1 MPWRKW
7 NIIIVLVLANY
18 VVFGLLAAFVFPV
31 RPQAPLIHAA
41 QPTFTPGTPSPQ
53 RVGTLS
59 YDFLTP
65 SPIVRA
71 TNTSTRTPIPTATA
85 PNATPTEATTTSA
98 TSAAT
103 IASTSVPTTA
113 STPIPTATATA
124 SAPIGTATV
133 PALLAPRP
141 LVSATSTS
149 RP

>member
-7 NIIIVLVLANY
+7 NVIIVLILANY
-18 VVFGLLAAFVFPV
+18 VVFGLFAAFVFPV
-31 RPQAPLIHAA
+31 RPQAPLSHPA
-41 QPTFTPGTPSPQ
+41 QPTFTPGAPSPQ

-71 TNTSTRTPIPTATA
+71 TNTSTWTRTPIATTETPTDTTPTSATTAAPATATIAPTAAATLPPTSTATGSAPTGTATA
-85 PNATPTEATTTSA
+85 
-98 TSAAT
+98 
-103 IASTSVPTTA
+103 
-113 STPIPTATATA
+113 
-124 SAPIGTATV
+124 

-141 LVSATSTS
+141 LATATT

>member
-31 RPQAPLIHAA
+31 RPQAPLSHAA
-41 QPTFTPGTPSPQ
+41 QPTFTPGTPPPQ
-53 RVGTLS
+53 RIGTLS

-71 TNTSTRTPIPTATA
+71 TNTSTRTPTA
-85 PNATPTEATTTSA
+85 PAATPTEATTTSA

-103 IASTSVPTTA
+103 IASTPAPTTA
-113 STPIPTATATA
+113 SPPIPTATSTT
-124 SAPIGTATV
+124 SVPTATTTA

-141 LVSATSTS
+141 LVTATSTS